1 MNYTD
6 LKAAIT
12 SFLNNTEAEFTAD
25 RDTFIK
31 LGERRIYTNFEL
43 PAAEKNATSTT
54 TQSDRFLSI
63 PSDVISISTL
73 STVISNVHAPIRQ
86 KGKGFIREAYP
97 NVSSSAEGTPVFYEV
112 YDHNSI
118 QLGPVPDAS
127 ISVELTYQGVPTSIV
142 SASTTWLGDNFEQL
156 LLYASLAEGYIFMKG
171 DADLLAQYEARYSE
185 EVLKVNANVV
195 KKAAGGNRYER
206 A

>member
-1 MNYTD
+1 MNYTA

-63 PSDVISISTL
+63 PADVISISTL

-97 NVSSSAEGTPVFYEV
+97 DTSSTGTPLFYEV
-112 YDHNSI
+112 YDHNSV
-118 QLGPVPDAS
+118 QLGPVPNAS

-142 SASTTWLGDNFEQL
+142 SAATTWLGDNFEHL
-156 LLYASLAEGYIFMKG
+156 LLYASMAEGYIFMKG

-185 EVLKVNANVV
+185 EVLKVDANVV